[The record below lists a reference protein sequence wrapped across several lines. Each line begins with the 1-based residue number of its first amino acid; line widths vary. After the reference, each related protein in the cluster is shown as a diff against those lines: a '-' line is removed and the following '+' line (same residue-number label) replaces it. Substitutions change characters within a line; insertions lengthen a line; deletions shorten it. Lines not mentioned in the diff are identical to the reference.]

1 MEGIHEASSL
11 LATVPGGSY
20 RSIRTS
26 DPWMSTYRVKEA
38 PFARAPILLRL
49 FSCRPLVLSFCGC
62 AGVLGVGV
70 GASRTS
76 RSYSDVGPAAS
87 RVMQYLAVVPTY
99 VGEQVLG

>member
-1 MEGIHEASSL
+1 M
-11 LATVPGGSY
+11 
-20 RSIRTS
+20 
-26 DPWMSTYRVKEA
+26 
-38 PFARAPILLRL
+38 
-49 FSCRPLVLSFCGC
+49 
-62 AGVLGVGV
+62 GVGV